1 MLLHARGVAPSFG
14 QEYIMT
20 AHVGW
25 ERNTMPTGNETDKSL
40 AAIDWDDFHPT
51 SPYDVYVPRTPPRKK
66 WSIVLGLLLYL
77 VGQFSVSLF
86 LTPLLVRAGVISSSE
101 VLATASGAFTAV
113 TFWLLIV
120 ADIVSVALIVALVLS
135 FYKEKI
141 SSLGLKTK
149 KLPKALVYGV
159 VGFVVAFI
167 AADIVGYPIEL
178 HFGVDATQQALSQS
192 ATVSGLLP
200 LVLLSGVIIAP
211 ICEEIVF
218 RGYLYKAFR
227 DRFKPWYA
235 IVMSAALFSAIH
247 LEPLAALQLF
257 VIGIVLAYV
266 YEKTD
271 NLAAPIALH
280 MLNNAIAFLVVACVF
295 VH

>member
-1 MLLHARGVAPSFG
+1 
-14 QEYIMT
+14 
-20 AHVGW
+20 
-25 ERNTMPTGNETDKSL
+25 MPTGNENDKSL
-40 AAIDWDDFHPT
+40 EAIDWDEFHPT
-51 SPYDVYVPRTPPRKK
+51 SPYDIYVSRTPLRKK
-66 WSIVLGLLLYL
+66 WSIILGLLLYL

-86 LTPLLVRAGVISSSE
+86 LTPILVRAGVISSSE

-135 FYKEKI
+135 FYKEKL

-149 KLPKALVYGV
+149 KLPKALLYGV
-159 VGFVVAFI
+159 VGFVVAFVV
-167 AADIVGYPIEL
+167 AAIVGYPIEQY
-178 HFGVDATQQALSQS
+178 FGVDVTQQALSQS

-247 LEPLAALQLF
+247 LEPLAAVHLF

-271 NLAAPIALH
+271 NLMAPIALH
-280 MLNNAIAFLVVACVF
+280 MLNNAVAFLVVAFIV
-295 VH
+295 VR